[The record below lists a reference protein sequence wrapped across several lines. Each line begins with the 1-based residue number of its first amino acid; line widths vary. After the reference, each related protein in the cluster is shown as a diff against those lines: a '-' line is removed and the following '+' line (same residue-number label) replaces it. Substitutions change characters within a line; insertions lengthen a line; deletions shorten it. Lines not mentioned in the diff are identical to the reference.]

1 MEMGTRRIIWFAVT
15 ARTDAAWVSQ
25 QARNV
30 SWELNETGAVAGF
43 LIHDHDRKYGGGS
56 DRVFEAEGM
65 TVIRAPIAAP
75 RANSHIQRQIRPTR
89 RQCLDW
95 LLLLNRP
102 PPAPPLPLLFCP
114 FNPAPPPRLP

>member
-30 SWELNETGAVAGF
+30 SWELNECGAVARF

-56 DRVFEAEGM
+56 DPVFEAEGM
-65 TVIRAPIAAP
+65 TVIRTPIAAP
-75 RANSHIQRQIRPTR
+75 PANSHIERQISSTKQENLDLLPDLTCRH
-89 RQCLDW
+89 RQ
-95 LLLLNRP
+95 
-102 PPAPPLPLLFCP
+102 
-114 FNPAPPPRLP
+114 